1 MDTHQIGPSVPS
13 LDHLNYTAR
22 VCSYVR
28 LSIPKNS
35 IEEGAPSE
43 RCGEELIFGF
53 VRSTSIGS
61 VNPMAEVPI
70 DTVNPTLDIYRHVVL
85 DEEDGF
91 QSRDG
96 LPKESLIPIPTL
108 SASFQEPTPKLF
120 GAPLKLGGWKC
131 GRTSWL
137 NVVPVKIK
145 MPQGSSYRYF
155 DPPIE
160 ISRDE
165 LRQIDSYRRSIP
177 ALHALGFDDPDTLAA
192 HEALQSIPIL
202 ELYDGSDSLD
212 SSADS
217 LTLKEE
223 LALMAMYTAPF
234 IGRVFAKELD
244 KVLKREE
251 EERALIL
258 NGKLDAWFKGLPS
271 PPV

>member
-1 MDTHQIGPSVPS
+1 MCVASRFPYFV
-13 LDHLNYTAR
+13 HLGLTA
-22 VCSYVR
+22 
-28 LSIPKNS
+28 
-35 IEEGAPSE
+35 
-43 RCGEELIFGF
+43 
-53 VRSTSIGS
+53 
-61 VNPMAEVPI
+61 
-70 DTVNPTLDIYRHVVL
+70 
-85 DEEDGF
+85 
-91 QSRDG
+91 
-96 LPKESLIPIPTL
+96 
-108 SASFQEPTPKLF
+108 
-120 GAPLKLGGWKC
+120 
-131 GRTSWL
+131 
-137 NVVPVKIK
+137 VK
-145 MPQGSSYRYF
+145 YRYF